1 MRSLRSRD
9 NDRGCVKIQL
19 AQPFLIMSP
28 PKKVKKPG
36 LSQARALIFPKD
48 LVSLSNS
55 ISYGKDTL

>member
-1 MRSLRSRD
+1 MRLCQNTIGSAFSHY
-9 NDRGCVKIQL
+9 V
-19 AQPFLIMSP
+19 P
-28 PKKVKKPG
+28 PQKKVKKPG

>member
-1 MRSLRSRD
+1 M
-9 NDRGCVKIQL
+9 QL

-28 PKKVKKPG
+28 PKKKVKKPG